1 MTSSGAAYKQSIDAV
16 SLLRNDCHQN
26 YVKTESWE
34 LGSIVKENRSSICE
48 GVVMQKILGAFVA
61 IFFLF
66 SLAPA
71 QKAEI
76 TVVLNEQF
84 FDALLDA
91 IYKNGGLPDIP
102 LAENKAAPSRR
113 NLPSVV
119 AFADNQIAVC
129 SDSLKL
135 LRESNSVRTAIRF
148 RDGKIYAPIAFS
160 GSYSPP
166 FVGCV
171 DFAGYAETNIDL
183 EFDQQNQRLIGRATV
198 LNVSMNGTGGLG
210 GNVLAKMVQN
220 SIDKKVNPVEI
231 LRLDKL
237 SFPIPIQNS
246 KGLTMKAVG
255 VRHDIG
261 NGTLNIHID
270 YEFTGR

>member
-1 MTSSGAAYKQSIDAV
+1 M
-16 SLLRNDCHQN
+16 R
-26 YVKTESWE
+26 
-34 LGSIVKENRSSICE
+34 
-48 GVVMQKILGAFVA
+48 KILCAFLA

-66 SLAPA
+66 SFARA

-76 TVVLNEQF
+76 TVTLNEQF

-91 IYKNGGLPDIP
+91 IYQNGGLPDIP
-102 LAENKAAPSRR
+102 LAENKNAPRQ
-113 NLPSVV
+113 NLPLATAS
-119 AFADNQIAVC
+119 AFADNNAAVC
-129 SDSLKL
+129 NNSLKL
-135 LRESNSVRTAIRF
+135 LRESNSVRTAVRF
-148 RDGKIYAPIAFS
+148 REGKIYAPIAFS

-231 LRLDKL
+231 LRLDNI

-246 KGLTMKAVG
+246 KGLTMRAVG
-255 VRHDIG
+255 IRHDIG
-261 NGTLNIHID
+261 NGTLNIRID
-270 YEFTGR
+270 YEFVGR